1 MTKKQKQCAVQC
13 KWKSEQKN
21 EVKWKRNRYLGR
33 RRYITYKP
41 LHKLRQR
48 IKLKISTILLSSFFL
63 CRFSTLTHNSNKN
76 NKKNEILGFSPNLFT
91 RCFGWAF
98 CPFHHM
104 WRLFDCLQTRF
115 ALISSTVISFL
126 QSQQHFFCSL
136 SHLVDCA
143 SYILRNQCEES
154 KTRQTS
160 NEM

>member
-63 CRFSTLTHNSNKN
+63 CRFSTLTHNSSKN
-76 NKKNEILGFSPNLFT
+76 NKKWDSRFFAEFIYSLLRLGILPISPYVKT
-91 RCFGWAF
+91 V
-98 CPFHHM
+98 
-104 WRLFDCLQTRF
+104 RLFANPICLDLVNSHF
-115 ALISSTVISFL
+115 FL